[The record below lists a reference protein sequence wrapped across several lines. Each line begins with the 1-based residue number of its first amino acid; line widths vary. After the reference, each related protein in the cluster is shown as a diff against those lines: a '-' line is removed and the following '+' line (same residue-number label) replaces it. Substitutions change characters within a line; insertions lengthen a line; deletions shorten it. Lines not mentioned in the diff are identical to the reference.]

1 MKALTSRSRCGRLLA
16 WTCALVAAGSSQVLA
31 AQPQPLTEGEAQ
43 LAHFAFASQLGS
55 GVYSISGRTIQIYR
69 LPVGWEVAEPEGRRP
84 GLRLKLPLTI
94 GLYDFKA
101 RDVIE
106 SGLPDQ
112 LDTLTAAF
120 GAELD
125 FPVGDW
131 HVLPYL
137 EAGRAWDAGGDADAT
152 LYSASIHARR
162 EWSRD
167 DYLWRLSTG
176 IVYAGVELDGRGNDA
191 DLLKVEAG
199 FESRRPLGFDIAGQA
214 AEGGAY
220 LLTEWYADR
229 AEETLVRSSGADR
242 IPAQAEIGLTLST
255 RPVLKLWGL
264 PLPRIGLAYRF
275 GDGVSVYR
283 LVFGSPF

>member
-1 MKALTSRSRCGRLLA
+1 VIVLALPRR
-16 WTCALVAAGSSQVLA
+16 LVACASLLWLGAGGAPALA
-31 AQPQPLTEGEAQ
+31 AEPMPLTEGEAQ

-55 GVYSISGRTIQIYR
+55 GVYSVSGRTIQIYR
-69 LPVGWEVAEPEGRRP
+69 LPLGWAVAEPSGRRP
-84 GLRLKLPLTI
+84 GLRLKLPATI

-112 LDTLTAAF
+112 LDTLTLAL
-120 GAELD
+120 GAEFD
-125 FPVGDW
+125 FALGDW
-131 HVLPYL
+131 HLLPYV

-152 LYSASIHARR
+152 LYSASVHARR
-162 EWSRD
+162 DWSRD
-167 DYLWRLSTG
+167 EYLWRFSTG
-176 IVYAGVELDGRGNDA
+176 VAYAGLRLDGSGEDA
-191 DLLKVEAG
+191 DLLRLEAG
-199 FESRRPLGFDIAGQA
+199 FESRRPVGFDIAGNA

-220 LLTEWYADR
+220 LLAEWYADR
-229 AEETLVRSSGADR
+229 PEEAVVRSAADGR
-242 IPAQAEIGLTLST
+242 IPAQLEVGLTLGT

-264 PLPRIGLAYRF
+264 PLPRVGLAYRF